1 MELSEKTLDV
11 LKNFATI
18 NPNLV
23 INPGNV
29 LKTVAEAKNVMA
41 TTTVDVEFP
50 QQVGIYDLNE
60 FLSVLNL
67 VDGPRLKFE
76 DNYVFIGDSTGRS
89 RVKYFFS
96 DPEMLTTTEK
106 NIEMPEADVKFT
118 LSNSV
123 VSKLKKAA
131 SVLSHSEICVSVVDN
146 VLNIAVADAKNS
158 TSNVFSIDVD
168 GEYKSD
174 NFKVYILTDNLK
186 LIPGDYEVE
195 LSSRNISRFKKVE
208 DSVEYFIA
216 LEKHSTFGG

>member
-11 LKNFATI
+11 LKNFAAI

-23 INPGNV
+23 IKPGNV
-29 LKTVAEAKNVMA
+29 VKTVAEAKNVMA
-41 TTTVDVEFP
+41 AATVDVEFP

-131 SVLSHSEICVSVVDN
+131 SVLSHSEICVSVVDG
-146 VLNIAVADAKNS
+146 VLNIAVSDAKNS

-168 GEYKSD
+168 GDYKSD

>member
-11 LKNFATI
+11 LKNFAAI

-23 INPGNV
+23 IKPGNV
-29 LKTVAEAKNVMA
+29 VKTVAEAKNVMA
-41 TTTVDVEFP
+41 AATVDVEFP

-131 SVLSHSEICVSVVDN
+131 SVLSHSEICVSVVDG
-146 VLNIAVADAKNS
+146 VLNIAVSDAKNS

-168 GEYKSD
+168 GDYKSD

-216 LEKHSTFGG
+216 PEKHSTFGG

>member
-11 LKNFATI
+11 LKNFAAI

-23 INPGNV
+23 IKPGNV
-29 LKTVAEAKNVMA
+29 VKTVAEAKNVMA
-41 TTTVDVEFP
+41 AATVDVEFP
-50 QQVGIYDLNE
+50 RQIGIYDLNE

-76 DNYVFIGDSTGRS
+76 DNYVFVGDSTGRS

-131 SVLSHSEICVSVVDN
+131 SVLSHSEICVSVVDG
-146 VLNIAVADAKNS
+146 VLNIAVSDAKNS

-168 GEYKSD
+168 GDYKSD
-174 NFKVYILTDNLK
+174 NFKVYILIDNLK

>member
-23 INPGNV
+23 IKPGNV
-29 LKTVAEAKNVMA
+29 LKTVAEAKNVMGSA
-41 TTTVDVEFP
+41 TVDVEFP

-76 DNYVFIGDSTGRS
+76 DNYVFVGDSAGRS

-96 DPEMLTTTEK
+96 DPEMLTSTEK

-118 LSNSV
+118 LQNSV
-123 VSKLKKAA
+123 VNKLKKAA
-131 SVLSHSEICVSVVDN
+131 SVLSHSEICVSVVDG

>member
-11 LKNFATI
+11 LKNFAAI

-23 INPGNV
+23 IKPGNV

-41 TTTVDVEFP
+41 AATVDVEFP

-131 SVLSHSEICVSVVDN
+131 SVLSHSEICVSVVDG
-146 VLNIAVADAKNS
+146 VLNIAVSDAKNS

-168 GEYKSD
+168 GDYKSD